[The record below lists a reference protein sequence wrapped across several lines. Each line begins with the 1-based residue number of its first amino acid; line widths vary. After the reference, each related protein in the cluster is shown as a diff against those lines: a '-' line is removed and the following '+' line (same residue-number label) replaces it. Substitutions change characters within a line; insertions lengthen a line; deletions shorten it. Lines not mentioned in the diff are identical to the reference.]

1 MIKNFK
7 KETLILGY
15 HKYFKIQ
22 KITPIQNKKKFKFI
36 EKLFLKMKLLKKF
49 IMSKFI
55 NIIIIQMFF
64 VFKKG

>member
-22 KITPIQNKKKFKFI
+22 KITPIQNKKKI
-36 EKLFLKMKLLKKF
+36 NLLKNYF
-49 IMSKFI
+49 
-55 NIIIIQMFF
+55 
-64 VFKKG
+64 